1 MPQTVTNISQFPKQ
15 CPAELVSIYNGWAG
29 FTLFAI
35 EDRAE
40 WVRETSRYYGIAF
53 PDTLEPDVFYKA
65 LDSAKLAPMI
75 PASIWFDFVPYAR
88 SRGYRV

>member
-15 CPAELVSIYNGWAG
+15 CPVELVSVYNGWAG
-29 FTLFAI
+29 GLLYAI

-40 WVRETSRYYGIAF
+40 WVRETARYYGIHF
-53 PDTLEPDVFYKA
+53 PETLAPDAFYKA

-75 PASIWFDFVPYAR
+75 PASVWSEFVSYAR
-88 SRGYRV
+88 MRGYRV